1 MAGDVNKIQNAV
13 TGMAYAAKAR
23 DVMESSNG
31 PAVTEKAFDD
41 FHLYSL
47 ANPVTLRD
55 REPSARYGMIVE
67 GKGSFGFTRGTA
79 QVTLADH
86 QNGTE
91 MTYRAEVQVGG
102 TIAGVGQ
109 RLLDSVARRMTKQG
123 LESLNKALAA
133 RL

>member
-1 MAGDVNKIQNAV
+1 MRTNVVSSTRGHYDGLMKVGIGPV
-13 TGMAYAAKAR
+13 TAAEFSVR
-23 DVMESSNG
+23 I
-31 PAVTEKAFDD
+31 
-41 FHLYSL
+41 
-47 ANPVTLRD
+47 TLRD
-55 REPSARYGMIVE
+55 REPPARYGMIVE

-79 QVTLADH
+79 QVALADH
-86 QNGTE
+86 KSGTE

-123 LESLNKALAA
+123 LEALNKALAA